1 VKARGKEAD
10 APINNNNNND
20 DDSNCSNNNSSRQA
34 EDIVSITEAEIAEIT
49 EGSTTLYVP
58 KSSLD
63 TTVPP
68 KAPAFYNP
76 YATLNRN
83 LTVAAYRVFAEK
95 RSSGSGTVTMADVL
109 AGTGARGVRVAVEVP
124 RINEVYINDGNPR
137 AIELAKRSASA
148 NRVTDKCRFSVQ
160 DACRLLMEHSAYKS
174 RFNIVDIDPFGSP
187 APYLDCA
194 LRALEREGILSATAT
209 DTAALCGVYPDVA
222 YRRYNGYSL
231 RTEYCH
237 ETGIRLLLGAAAH
250 QAMRLELG
258 ISPIF
263 AHRTRHYLRI
273 YVSVHLG
280 AGWVDRTYSQ
290 IGLIHH
296 CFKCGYRSTGEP
308 LRIDCPMCGSTLRRA
323 GPLWIGELYDK
334 EFISEMSEDCQKH
347 MFRDGVKM
355 LSAAV
360 EETGMPPTYFTADQ
374 VAADI
379 GVRSPSLDAIISHLR
394 DEGFRASRSAL
405 NPKGV
410 KTDAPAEAVRIVVQ
424 QLT

>member
-1 VKARGKEAD
+1 MKARGKEAD
-10 APINNNNNND
+10 AAINNNN
-20 DDSNCSNNNSSRQA
+20 SGRQS
-34 EDIVSITEAEIAEIT
+34 EDIVTINESEIAEIT
-49 EGSTTLYVP
+49 EGDTTLYVP

-63 TTVPP
+63 ATVPP

-76 YATLNRN
+76 YATLNRD
-83 LTVAAYRVFAEK
+83 LTVAAYRVFAE
-95 RSSGSGTVTMADVL
+95 RRSGTVTMADVL

-124 RINEVYINDGNPR
+124 RINEIYINDGNPR
-137 AIELAKRSASA
+137 AIELAKRSAA
-148 NRVTDKCRFSVQ
+148 VNKVADKCKFSVQ

-194 LRALEREGILSATAT
+194 LRALEKEGILSATAT

-263 AHRTRHYLRI
+263 VHRTRHYLRI

-290 IGLIHH
+290 IGLIQH
-296 CFKCGYRSTGEP
+296 CFKCSYRSTAEP
-308 LRIDCPMCGSTLRRA
+308 LRLECPKCGATLKRA

-334 EFISEMSEDCQKH
+334 EFICTMAEDCQKH
-347 MFRDGVKM
+347 MFREGVKM
-355 LSAAV
+355 LAAAA

-379 GVRSPSLDAIISHLR
+379 GVRSPSLDHIIAHLR
-394 DEGFRASRSAL
+394 EGGFRASRSAL
-405 NPKGV
+405 NPKGI
-410 KTDAPAEAVRIVVQ
+410 KTDAPAETVRRVVNQ
-424 QLT
+424 IS

>member
-1 VKARGKEAD
+1 MKARGKEAD
-10 APINNNNNND
+10 APINNNNNN
-20 DDSNCSNNNSSRQA
+20 SGNNSKQS
-34 EDIVSITEAEIAEIT
+34 EDLVSITEAEIAEIT

-83 LTVAAYRVFAEK
+83 LTVAAYRVFSER
-95 RSSGSGTVTMADVL
+95 RSNGVVTMADVL

-137 AIELAKRSASA
+137 AIDLAKRSAAA
-148 NRVTDKCRFSVQ
+148 NRVADKCKFSVQ
-160 DACRLLMEHSAYKS
+160 DACRLLMEHSAYRS

-209 DTAALCGVYPDVA
+209 DTAALCGVYPEVA

-290 IGLIHH
+290 IGFIHH
-296 CFKCGYRSTGEP
+296 CFKCGYRSTDEP
-308 LRIDCPMCGSTLRRA
+308 LRIECPMCGSTLRRA

-334 EFISEMSEDCQKH
+334 EFISEMAEDCQKH

-360 EETGMPPTYFTADQ
+360 EEAGMPPTYFTADQ
-374 VAADI
+374 VATDV

-394 DEGFRASRSAL
+394 DGGFRASRSAL

-410 KTDAPAEAVRIVVQ
+410 KTDGPAEFVRRTVQ